1 MKTTYYL
8 RKSLFCL
15 LLLASF
21 ASISK
26 ADYPLFWQRYTA
38 DTWGIEY
45 NGRLYLFCSHDTYS
59 PQRGYGYFMNDI
71 TCISTDDLKNWTD
84 HGEVF
89 HAKDSR
95 WGAQLTWAPCVV
107 YHNNQF
113 YLYYGDG
120 NCGGIGIATS
130 NSPTGPYIDNRDKPV
145 VDMNTPGVQPGS
157 GQWGMW
163 CFDPSVWIE
172 DDGQAFL
179 YFGGGDPGNSRII
192 KLKDNLTEVEGK
204 AIHPNTPGFF
214 EASFVHK
221 YKNKYYYSYAGHHFS
236 FPANIEYVMSEHPM
250 GPFSQPGLILPN
262 PPINDGFNNH
272 HSIFPFKGEYYI
284 AYHNREVAYVKGE
297 ADKRSREY
305 MRSVCLDHLIHNED
319 GTIRTVSITR
329 DGLPQ
334 LKYINPYKRNEAET
348 MAKGW
353 GINTEA
359 RKGDS
364 GNRIV
369 SSANEGD
376 YIKVQGVDFTKEGL
390 SKLKAL
396 ISCGAPEG
404 GNIEIRLESENGL
417 LIGTLNVVPTGDW
430 DSWKTITTDVA
441 IPNTGIFD
449 LYFVFK
455 GNKEDFVHIDYW
467 EFTH

>member
-1 MKTTYYL
+1 M
-8 RKSLFCL
+8 
-15 LLLASF
+15 
-21 ASISK
+21 
-26 ADYPLFWQRYTA
+26 
-38 DTWGIEY
+38 
-45 NGRLYLFCSHDTYS
+45 
-59 PQRGYGYFMNDI
+59 
-71 TCISTDDLKNWTD
+71 
-84 HGEVF
+84 
-89 HAKDSR
+89 
-95 WGAQLTWAPCVV
+95 
-107 YHNNQF
+107 
-113 YLYYGDG
+113 
-120 NCGGIGIATS
+120 
-130 NSPTGPYIDNRDKPV
+130 
-145 VDMNTPGVQPGS
+145 
-157 GQWGMW
+157 
-163 CFDPSVWIE
+163 
-172 DDGQAFL
+172 
-179 YFGGGDPGNSRII
+179 
-192 KLKDNLTEVEGK
+192 
-204 AIHPNTPGFF
+204 
-214 EASFVHK
+214 
-221 YKNKYYYSYAGHHFS
+221 
-236 FPANIEYVMSEHPM
+236 
-250 GPFSQPGLILPN
+250 
-262 PPINDGFNNH
+262 
-272 HSIFPFKGEYYI
+272 
-284 AYHNREVAYVKGE
+284 AYVKGE

-359 RKGDS
+359 RKGDP